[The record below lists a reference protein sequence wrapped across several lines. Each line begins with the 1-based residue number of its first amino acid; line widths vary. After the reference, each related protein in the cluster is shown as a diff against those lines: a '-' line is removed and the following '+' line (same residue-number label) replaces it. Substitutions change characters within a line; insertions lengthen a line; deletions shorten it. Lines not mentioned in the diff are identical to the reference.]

1 MADNR
6 DWPIYLQVITSG
18 KNPFLMCVIEEKEKN
33 GVLEESSSSSKWG
46 KQKISVVLESR
57 RDRIKQLP
65 APPPLPED
73 ADFRYHVTSLVALN
87 SKLYLMGEGFGLMV
101 MDLAEE
107 DENQWRRVSL
117 LRGGKRPGL
126 VEAVVGEDGFLY
138 ALKSDHTLHRIHHDH
153 PRRQDKLIMDN
164 SFKRL
169 FGVSKKNIYIA
180 MSEGMFCYDLK
191 SRSLEIVGKN
201 LGISLTALIPYD
213 ESING
218 SLQQYVEGLPTDG
231 KTLPGPAISYNYPID
246 NAYLLQIGTHQ
257 VQGSPKLALVW
268 RYEASEA
275 SDFNECQL
283 HCCKFILHI
292 RQDHDTSHPNF
303 MAEILST
310 GIYRLGE
317 DTSSVIDCT
326 AGVMQFPYIPNP

>member
-1 MADNR
+1 MSVVCKKIRVCVVTKNKIKLGFVIAMADNR

-107 DENQWRRVSL
+107 DENQWRRLSL

-213 ESING
+213 ERYLCTYMYSQEGNNEMY
-218 SLQQYVEGLPTDG
+218 YVPGIHVYDTRQHQWLPT
-231 KTLPGPAISYNYPID
+231 TVRRRPP
-246 NAYLLQIGTHQ
+246 H
-257 VQGSPKLALVW
+257 
-268 RYEASEA
+268 
-275 SDFNECQL
+275 
-283 HCCKFILHI
+283 
-292 RQDHDTSHPNF
+292 
-303 MAEILST
+303 
-310 GIYRLGE
+310 
-317 DTSSVIDCT
+317 
-326 AGVMQFPYIPNP
+326 